1 MARRTGELGP
11 QVARRLQ
18 QALEG
23 AGLTVADLSARSFVT
38 RQTIYRI
45 LDGHGGNS
53 SIGLIA
59 DLARALQVNPAW
71 LAYGVGDA

>member
-18 QALEG
+18 QALEV
-23 AGLTVADLSARSFVT
+23 AGLTVAELSIRSFVT

-45 LDGHGGNS
+45 LDGKGGNS
-53 SIGLIA
+53 SIGLMA
-59 DLARALQVNPAW
+59 DLARALQVDAAW
-71 LAYGVGDA
+71 LAYGAKRS